1 MNNESLNTKNYF
13 NDLINNQIVQQA
25 SFNNSFNNKK
35 NNQVEQ
41 VNQNNNQTTTATKD
55 TSLFDNLSNLLL
67 GTQQDTQEQDV
78 LYSINKLLDSGA
90 SIESIAN
97 LLTSLTE
104 DKGDI
109 LYTRTT
115 GEDPYIT
122 LQNKIKYIGGDL
134 KAFLAQALNLSNKGG
149 NINDYINTVSKIL
162 DRGDY
167 DDLRRFIDVVND
179 ALSKNYNVSDLLEYS
194 NESLEEDSENFE
206 MNMFSFQTLFQH
218 GANLDDSIEILRNM
232 DTAEYEG
239 KQNMSVLDSV
249 LVKAEQMG
257 EDMNS
262 MISNMALSGDTN
274 WFIDEWAFQ
283 NNLTIIKPKLDY
295 DRFKKI
301 DFLDKKKDL
310 VIHQGDNV
318 ALYAKAISS
327 QQGMLDDSVL
337 NWSSTQ
343 TGAISS
349 GNEYLDL
356 SKLDKGCYDIYV
368 KIGEHGEGDGTDT
381 AKRRVIVLGKDE
393 KLPEDEDEKETKGCS
408 KKKGK
413 NFGKSKEGLVI
424 TKIVQGTFISEGEL
438 QHILSNQESNS
449 DNTSKNDN
457 VIKNNKETEK
467 LEKKD
472 SNKDE
477 DSVKDKEKQEL
488 YKLIK
493 KDIEDKYQENKVLNQ
508 EESDKKYQKT
518 QEFYKESSEKYYE
531 QKEVEKKEVCK
542 VF

>member
-1 MNNESLNTKNYF
+1 MTFFIPE
-13 NDLINNQIVQQA
+13 
-25 SFNNSFNNKK
+25 
-35 NNQVEQ
+35 
-41 VNQNNNQTTTATKD
+41 
-55 TSLFDNLSNLLL
+55 LL
-67 GTQQDTQEQDV
+67 GK
-78 LYSINKLLDSGA
+78 IH
-90 SIESIAN
+90 
-97 LLTSLTE
+97 
-104 DKGDI
+104 I
-109 LYTRTT
+109 L
-115 GEDPYIT
+115 PY
-122 LQNKIKYIGGDL
+122 KIKYIGGDL
-134 KAFLAQALNLSNKGG
+134 KAFLAQAINLSNKGE

-162 DRGDY
+162 DKGDY

-179 ALSKNYNVSDLLEYS
+179 ALSQNYKVYDLLKYS

-218 GANLDDSIEILRNM
+218 GANLDESIEILRNM
-232 DTAEYEG
+232 DTAEYKG
-239 KQNMSVLDSV
+239 KQNMSVLDAV

-274 WFIDEWAFQ
+274 WFIDEWSFQ
-283 NNLTIIKPKLDY
+283 NNLTIIKPELDY
-295 DRFKKI
+295 NRFEKI

-381 AKRRVIVLGKDE
+381 AKRRVIVIGKDE
-393 KLPEDEDEKETKGCS
+393 KLPEDEKETKGCA

-424 TKIVQGTFISEGEL
+424 TKQ
-438 QHILSNQESNS
+438 
-449 DNTSKNDN
+449 
-457 VIKNNKETEK
+457 
-467 LEKKD
+467 
-472 SNKDE
+472 
-477 DSVKDKEKQEL
+477 
-488 YKLIK
+488 
-493 KDIEDKYQENKVLNQ
+493 
-508 EESDKKYQKT
+508 
-518 QEFYKESSEKYYE
+518 
-531 QKEVEKKEVCK
+531 
-542 VF
+542 